1 MNQNLAGGT
10 INYVLDMSSQTG
22 LRVVRVNPLWQSQT
36 SRKSRWY
43 LAAGVAHGM
52 YFLLLLLTSC
62 LIVEGIAT
70 ESHIEP
76 LQQIPQLSYGQ
87 LVLIA
92 SNATVRCNVMPQL
105 CNWQLHLY
113 DGHAFSV
120 ELPQHV
126 ATSTASTITKESTT
140 TTTSTTKAPKIEPQL
155 APLIFAVP
163 GLDNPQKLLIY
174 AQVEREPRPK
184 RGRSRRRRPEKKVPA
199 VAQLKELT

>member
-1 MNQNLAGGT
+1 
-10 INYVLDMSSQTG
+10 MSSQTG
-22 LRVVRVNPLWQSQT
+22 FHVVRLNPLWQSQT

-52 YFLLLLLTSC
+52 YFLLLLLTGC
-62 LIVEGIAT
+62 LFVEGIAI
-70 ESHIEP
+70 ESNIEP

-92 SNATVRCNVMPQL
+92 NNATARCSLMPQL

-113 DGHAFSV
+113 DGHAFRV

-126 ATSTASTITKESTT
+126 ATSTASTITKESATIA
-140 TTTSTTKAPKIEPQL
+140 TSTTKVPQMEPQL

-163 GLDNPQKLLIY
+163 GLDNPQQLLIY

-184 RGRSRRRRPEKKVPA
+184 RGRSRRRRLEKKVPA
-199 VAQLKELT
+199 VVQLKKLT